1 MNTLIGNIVGYF
13 NHRTRV
19 EDTEPGAPG
28 HRKTLVIENAQAAK
42 RLLANNDLALLFNLY
57 RFYIMDRI
65 EDCKTDEERVNY
77 SHNLIGIRDFVT
89 FIERTEFMEHL
100 SDVKVERELEKSKTK
115 GLSLKEELQQL
126 RKIG

>member
-1 MNTLIGNIVGYF
+1 MKTLIGNIVGYF
-13 NHRTRV
+13 NQRTRV
-19 EDTEPGAPG
+19 EDTEVNAPG

-77 SHNLIGIRDFVT
+77 SHNLIGIRDFIT

-100 SDVKVERELEKSKTK
+100 TEVKMEREVEKAKSK

-126 RKIG
+126 KKIG